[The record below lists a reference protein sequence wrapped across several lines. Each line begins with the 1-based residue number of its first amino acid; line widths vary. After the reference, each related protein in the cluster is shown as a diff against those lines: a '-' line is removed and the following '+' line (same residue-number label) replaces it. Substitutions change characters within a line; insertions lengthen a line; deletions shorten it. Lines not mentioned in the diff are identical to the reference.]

1 MSWDSQITIKS
12 KHEIEL
18 MAEAGRI
25 NAEALAAAHAI
36 LAPGVTTADI
46 NAAAEDVLKKY
57 DVFSPFKNYPG
68 PYPYPAS
75 TCVSVNE
82 ELVHGIPSPKRK
94 LAVGDIVSVDCGT
107 LLDGYVADSAYSAG
121 VGETSPAAKKL
132 LEVTNADT
140 LVVYYDGASKGVREI
155 EALGNVVVWQ
165 EGRIA
170 LANKAVYHSSDERIV
185 LTGDPRVI
193 ENENQVGGERITL
206 FMRDERSII
215 EGGKVLFYQD
225 KVEDSKLKSPLRK
238 GK

>member
-1 MSWDSQITIKS
+1 MSRPCCRNS
-12 KHEIEL
+12 
-18 MAEAGRI
+18 GRL
-25 NAEALAAAHAI
+25 ALALLAAVLVAASP
-36 LAPGVTTADI
+36 APFSLEKGKREPIVVTSRSMEADKLGDI
-46 NAAAEDVLKKY
+46 VTFSGDVVLKKE
-57 DVFSPFKNYPG
+57 
-68 PYPYPAS
+68 AM
-75 TCVSVNE
+75 
-82 ELVHGIPSPKRK
+82 
-94 LAVGDIVSVDCGT
+94 T
-107 LLDGYVADSAYSAG
+107 L
-121 VGETSPAAKKL
+121 
-132 LEVTNADT
+132 NADT

-165 EGRIA
+165 EGRVA

-225 KVEDSKLKSPLRK
+225 KVEDSKLKTPLRK